1 MQITNEFEVDIL
13 KVIIAGGGTAG
24 HINPG
29 LAIAKYI
36 RQKQRE
42 PQILFIGTRRGLET
56 KLVPK
61 EGFDLELINVRGFK
75 RKLSFGNLLT
85 LKELLQGILQARR
98 IFKKFKPD
106 VVIGTGGYV
115 CGPVVFVASRMGIPT
130 LIHEQNVFP
139 GITNKILSRFAN
151 VTAISFKESE
161 TYFTGAKRI
170 VYTGNPVRSEILL
183 ADKQTARSRLNM
195 NSQKPLV
202 IVVGGSLGAE
212 KINETVCLMILKYFR
227 EESFNLIFATG
238 NSQFEKMKKMLSGF
252 ANESV
257 NIVPYIYDAANVY
270 ASADLMVCRAGA
282 ITCSELAVLGLPSI
296 MVPSPNVVANH
307 QEYNARSL
315 EKQGASVVILEKDLN
330 EDLLYKQI
338 TGLLKD
344 REQLS
349 KMSKNA
355 KRMGT
360 VNATDKI
367 YSLILGIMG
376 KSDGPKA

>member
-1 MQITNEFEVDIL
+1 MRITNESEVGTL
-13 KVIIAGGGTAG
+13 KVIISGGGTAG

-36 RQKQRE
+36 QQTQRNS
-42 PQILFIGTRRGLET
+42 QIVFIGTRRGLET

-61 EGFDLELINVRGFK
+61 EGFELKLINVRGFK
-75 RKLSFGNLLT
+75 RKLSFENLLT

-98 IFKKFKPD
+98 ILKKFKPD

-130 LIHEQNVFP
+130 LIHEQNAFP
-139 GITNKILSRFAN
+139 GITNKILSRFAS

-161 TYFTGAKRI
+161 TYFTGAKRL

-183 ADKQTARSRLNM
+183 ADKQIARSRLNI

-202 IVVGGSLGAE
+202 VVVGGSLGAE
-212 KINETVCLMILKYFR
+212 KINETVCLMILKYFK

-238 NSQFEKMKKMLSGF
+238 NSQFEKTKKMLAGF
-252 ANESV
+252 TSESV
-257 NIVPYIYDAANVY
+257 SIVPYIYDAANIY

-282 ITCSELAVLGLPSI
+282 ITCSELTALGLPSI
-296 MVPSPNVVANH
+296 MIPSPNVVENH
-307 QEYNARSL
+307 QEHNARSL

-355 KRMGT
+355 KRMVI
-360 VNATDKI
+360 VNATEKI
-367 YSLILGIMG
+367 YSLILEIMK
-376 KSDGPKA
+376 KSNDSKA